1 MTLGENLQQLRKS
14 AGLSQEEVA
23 GRLFVSRQSV
33 SKWENGQAEPGVE
46 NLKALAALYGVTM
59 DQLTGMAPP
68 SGHPYPWTK
77 WGDVVWTG
85 LAEMFADVKAG
96 MRAAA
101 SSPGANTGF
110 WASVRDLFTSVEPD
124 TPESQAV
131 VDRERRAVSFYHV
144 VVWTHTLMV
153 VLRVLSGS
161 ESTVPLV
168 WLAMMAGLLIQEPF
182 IWMLIQVILWAD
194 VALNVRNLLIAP
206 AFGVVGLFLAYLS
219 LCAFL
224 RQEVRDYFHVDRGEV
239 E

>member
-1 MTLGENLQQLRKS
+1 MTLGENLQKLRKS

-59 DQLTGMAPP
+59 DQLTGMVPP
-68 SGHPYPWTK
+68 PRHSSWTK
-77 WGDVVWTG
+77 WGDMVWTA

-101 SSPGANTGF
+101 SSPGVNTGL
-110 WASVRDLFTSVEPD
+110 WASIRDLFTSVEPD

-131 VDRERRAVSFYHV
+131 VDRERRAASFYHV

-168 WLAMMAGLLIQEPF
+168 WLAMMGGLLIQEPF

-194 VALNVRNLLIAP
+194 VALNVRNLLVAP

>member
-59 DQLTGMAPP
+59 DQLTGMSPP
-68 SGHPYPWTK
+68 QKRTFFWTK
-77 WGDVVWTG
+77 LGDEIWAA
-85 LAEMFADVKAG
+85 LADLPTDVRAG
-96 MRAAA
+96 MKAA
-101 SSPGANTGF
+101 SSELEANTGF
-110 WASVRDLFTSVEPD
+110 WTSVKDLFTSVEPD
-124 TPESQAV
+124 TPESQAT
-131 VDRERRAVSFYHV
+131 VDRERRATSFYHV

-182 IWMLIQVILWAD
+182 IWMLIQVILWVD
-194 VALNVRNLLIAP
+194 VALNVRNLLIVP

>member
-1 MTLGENLQQLRKS
+1 MTLGENLQRLRKS

-68 SGHPYPWTK
+68 PGRTFSWTK
-77 WGDVVWTG
+77 WGDVVWTA
-85 LAEMFADVKAG
+85 LDEMFADVKAG
-96 MRAAA
+96 MRAAS
-101 SSPGANTGF
+101 SSPEANTGL
-110 WASVRDLFTSVEPD
+110 WASVKDLFTSVKPD
-124 TPESQAV
+124 TPEFQATA
-131 VDRERRAVSFYHV
+131 DRERRAASFYHV
-144 VVWTHTLMV
+144 VVWTHTLMA
-153 VLRVLSGS
+153 VLRVLAGS
-161 ESTVPLV
+161 HFAVPLV

-219 LCAFL
+219 LCAVL